1 MRMDEQELMKKI
13 EEGDEMAFAQIVR
26 LYKSRIVNF
35 LYQLTSDYE
44 KAVELAQETFMR
56 VYFKAKRYRPI
67 APVSSW
73 IYTIASNL
81 AKTEM
86 KKKQRMTTVSIDDE
100 YSRASSQIYYE
111 DNPEDMETIKNL
123 RKALNS
129 LHSRYRIPLVLKDI
143 EGFSQEEIAEMLNKP
158 IGTIKARISR
168 GRAYLKK
175 EIEKNPEDFDFL
187 SKGEE
192 YGDER
197 A

>member
-1 MRMDEQELMKKI
+1 
-13 EEGDEMAFAQIVR
+13 
-26 LYKSRIVNF
+26 
-35 LYQLTSDYE
+35 
-44 KAVELAQETFMR
+44 
-56 VYFKAKRYRPI
+56 
-67 APVSSW
+67 
-73 IYTIASNL
+73 
-81 AKTEM
+81 M

-175 EIEKNPEDFDFL
+175 EIEKNPENFNFL
-187 SKGEE
+187 SNGEE

>member
-1 MRMDEQELMKKI
+1 MDEQELMKKI
-13 EEGDEMAFAQIVR
+13 EEGDEMAFTQIVT

-175 EIEKNPEDFDFL
+175 EIEKNPENFNFL
-187 SKGEE
+187 SNGEE

>member
-1 MRMDEQELMKKI
+1 MDEQELMKKI

>member
-1 MRMDEQELMKKI
+1 MDEQVLMKKI
-13 EEGDEMAFAQIVR
+13 EEGDEMAFAQIMR
-26 LYKSRIVNF
+26 LYKGRIVNF

-44 KAVELAQETFMR
+44 KAVELAQETFIR
-56 VYFKAKRYRPI
+56 VYFKANRYKPI

-86 KKKQRMTTVSIDDE
+86 KKKQRMATVSIDDE
-100 YSRASSQIYYE
+100 CSNMSAQVCYE

-143 EGFSQEEIAEMLNKP
+143 EGFSQEEIAEMLQKP

-175 EIEKNPEDFDFL
+175 EIENHPDNFHFL

-192 YGDER
+192 HGDER

>member
-1 MRMDEQELMKKI
+1 MDEQELMKKI
-13 EEGDEMAFAQIVR
+13 EEGDEMAFAQIVT

-175 EIEKNPEDFDFL
+175 EIEKNPENFNLL

>member
-1 MRMDEQELMKKI
+1 MDEQELMKKI
-13 EEGDEMAFAQIVR
+13 EEGDEMAFAQIVT

-100 YSRASSQIYYE
+100 YSRASSKIYYE

-175 EIEKNPEDFDFL
+175 EIEKNPENFNFL

>member
-1 MRMDEQELMKKI
+1 MDEQELMKKI
-13 EEGDEMAFAQIVR
+13 EEGDEMAFTQIVT

-175 EIEKNPEDFDFL
+175 EIEKNPENFNIL
-187 SKGEE
+187 SNGEE

>member
-1 MRMDEQELMKKI
+1 MDEQELMKKI

-35 LYQLTSDYE
+35 LYQLTSNYE

-86 KKKQRMTTVSIDDE
+86 KKNQRMKTVSIDDE

-129 LHSRYRIPLVLKDI
+129 LHSRYRIPVVLKDI

>member
-1 MRMDEQELMKKI
+1 MDEQELMKKI
-13 EEGDEMAFAQIVR
+13 EEGDEMAFAQIVT

-175 EIEKNPEDFDFL
+175 EIEKNPENFNFL
-187 SKGEE
+187 SNGEE